1 MKDGEKSSKIY
12 FYIKNFFYFCRAILF
27 SHTQISLPFF
37 IQSPVSTVK
46 GLQEA
51 ALCLKTF
58 PHHITPCPC
67 WWLTF
72 KILPR
77 FSTPWPFFP
86 PLTAL
91 ITLWKEVL
99 GVPSASSRAVLGS
112 CPSVLGR
119 KKRLNKHLRRDSEL
133 RVQNLSVYIMS
144 LLGISFGNIGQPKS
158 FIYFY

>member
-12 FYIKNFFYFCRAILF
+12 FYIKIFFYFCRAILF

-67 WWLTF
+67 WWLQF
-72 KILPR
+72 KILHR
-77 FSTPWPFFP
+77 FSTPWPFFS